1 MVKQTNPDVFKMH
14 KLAHFQRDAHPR
26 RTKVTCGIPSKAKR
40 KKKIEMRTIKIIWV
54 TGLQMFQTTEGR
66 RGDRGDGGERREGA
80 SVSFAP
86 DSERGGGVKMHGS
99 IHQSIW
105 EAKG

>member
-26 RTKVTCGIPSKAKR
+26 RTNVTCGIPSKAK
-40 KKKIEMRTIKIIWV
+40 KKKKKNRDAHNKDHRGYRSADVPNTRR
-54 TGLQMFQTTEGR
+54 QTR
-66 RGDRGDGGERREGA
+66 RPGGDGGERREGA

-86 DSERGGGVKMHGS
+86 IQSEGGRG
-99 IHQSIW
+99 
-105 EAKG
+105 